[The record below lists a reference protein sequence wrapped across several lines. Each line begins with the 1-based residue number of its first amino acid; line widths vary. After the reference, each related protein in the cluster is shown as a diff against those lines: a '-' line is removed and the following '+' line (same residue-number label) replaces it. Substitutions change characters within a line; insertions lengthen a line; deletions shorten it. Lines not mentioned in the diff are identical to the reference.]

1 MHRINLY
8 FFKII
13 MLCARVLNKKKD
25 FHHVWLSEAK
35 VINKWSQLPKFT
47 YQLKGRVDICT
58 L

>member
-1 MHRINLY
+1 
-8 FFKII
+8 